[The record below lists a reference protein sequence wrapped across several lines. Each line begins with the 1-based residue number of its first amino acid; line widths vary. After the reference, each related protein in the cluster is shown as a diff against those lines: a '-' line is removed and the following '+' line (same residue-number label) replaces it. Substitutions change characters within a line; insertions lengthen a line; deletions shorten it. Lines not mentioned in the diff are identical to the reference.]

1 MISSKIII
9 ADVQALHFF
18 ISYCMWNGELDIFD
32 IYLDNVQFDACLTII
47 P

>member
-9 ADVQALHFF
+9 ADAQALHFF
-18 ISYCMWNGELDIFD
+18 ISYCMWNGELDIID
-32 IYLDNVQFDACLTII
+32 IYLVYVPFGACLKII